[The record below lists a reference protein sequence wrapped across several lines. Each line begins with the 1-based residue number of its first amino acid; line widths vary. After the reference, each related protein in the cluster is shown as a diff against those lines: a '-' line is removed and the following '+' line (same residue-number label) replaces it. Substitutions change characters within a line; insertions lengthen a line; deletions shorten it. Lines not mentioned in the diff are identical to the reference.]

1 LYFLLQDINEP
12 CVQLKMKVKS
22 AETGDVE
29 PVSFTASSD
38 KFRVLLNGELVNI
51 YVCSKNYILLYKQF
65 S

>member
-1 LYFLLQDINEP
+1 
-12 CVQLKMKVKS
+12 MKVKS

-38 KFRVLLNGELVNI
+38 KFRVFLNGELVNI
-51 YVCSKNYILLYKQF
+51 YVCSKNYILLYKIF